1 MIVFWGFSVP
11 IVAGKMVCFINPLT
25 KLSSPPF
32 WEEYFEIHPLHP
44 SPECSFSISLGRCK
58 CYYDFELLWTSIPL
72 PGKDNWLI
80 DRRDGEQ
87 LWLAALGRGKKLPW
101 PPSASSVWKM

>member
-1 MIVFWGFSVP
+1 MNDGFFWGFSVP
-11 IVAGKMVCFINPLT
+11 TVAGKMICFINPLT

-58 CYYDFELLWTSIPL
+58 CYYDFELYLM
-72 PGKDNWLI
+72 DYY
-80 DRRDGEQ
+80 Q
-87 LWLAALGRGKKLPW
+87 CQGRIIGQ
-101 PPSASSVWKM
+101 